1 MYDINIFDNSSEV
14 LKRKEDTIYKRF
26 ILYFIVIC
34 VISVLI
40 CFINYPN
47 QYTFQGIVNG
57 KDIIVYLTEDSL
69 GYFTNDTI
77 EIKNDKFLY
86 KINNI
91 VEVDSDI
98 KYKKYYKI
106 NISVT
111 KELIENDVVR
121 FSIID
126 GKTNLYKEFIKKIWK
141 GFE

>member
-14 LKRKEDTIYKRF
+14 LKRKEETIYMRF

-40 CFINYPN
+40 CFINYQN
-47 QYTFQGIVNG
+47 QYTFQGVVSG
-57 KDIIVYLTEDSL
+57 DEIIVYLTEDSL
-69 GYFTNDTI
+69 GYFANDTVQ
-77 EIKNDKFLY
+77 IKNDKFLY

-91 VEVDSDI
+91 VEIDSDI

-106 NISVT
+106 NISVD
-111 KELIENDVVR
+111 KELTENDVVR
-121 FSIID
+121 FSVID

-141 GFE
+141 GFK